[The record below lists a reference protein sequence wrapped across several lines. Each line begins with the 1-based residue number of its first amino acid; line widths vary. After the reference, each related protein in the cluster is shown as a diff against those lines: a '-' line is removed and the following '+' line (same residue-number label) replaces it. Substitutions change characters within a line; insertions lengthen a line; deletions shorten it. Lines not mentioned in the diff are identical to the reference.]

1 MYIQSCVLVLNNRCL
16 QASSKQTTTL
26 TMCSPLQS
34 LFAKADGVFSF
45 TTSGQNFP
53 VGPQERRLPL
63 FAEATRTP
71 RGPTSSAQ
79 TNDTLPQSTRRMSAS
94 SSSTLV
100 LSPAFG
106 GPQAGSVVHEA
117 KVFASAAFNY
127 VVALIFVIL
136 PSIVFCY
143 TISGTQLISN
153 VG

>member
-1 MYIQSCVLVLNNRCL
+1 
-16 QASSKQTTTL
+16 
-26 TMCSPLQS
+26 
-34 LFAKADGVFSF
+34 
-45 TTSGQNFP
+45 
-53 VGPQERRLPL
+53 
-63 FAEATRTP
+63 
-71 RGPTSSAQ
+71 
-79 TNDTLPQSTRRMSAS
+79 MSAS

-106 GPQAGSVVHEA
+106 GSQAGSVVHEA

-143 TISGTQLISN
+143 TIGGTQLISN